1 MQEDDTLDT
10 TFQLNV
16 KGTSQFSSILIISG
30 TVTAEA
36 QGTASKKIISFP
48 SICNLH
54 LF

>member
-1 MQEDDTLDT
+1 MQEDYRLDIS
-10 TFQLNV
+10 FQLNV
-16 KGTSQFSSILIISG
+16 KGTSQFPTLVISG